1 MRRGNGL
8 DRFWNALTRKKRN
21 EDDGSDSQLAR
32 VLTVVDLVGLGVGS
46 TLGLGVYVLAG
57 SVAYEQAGPAVV
69 ISFLVA
75 AVASAIAALCYAE
88 FAARVPKAGSAYIY
102 SYVSIGEFAAF
113 TIGWNLILEY
123 VIGTSSVARGM
134 SGYIDALT
142 GNKMSNA
149 LRETMGMNV
158 EFLSDYPD
166 FFSFVAVLILA
177 GLLAYGVKESTLL
190 NNIFTGVNL
199 CVIAIVLVAG
209 GINSDPANWRI
220 QPEDIPEGI
229 EAGVGGFAPYGFA
242 GIMAGAAKCFYG
254 FVGFDCIATTGEEA
268 KNPSRNIPLAI
279 VISLIIIFL
288 AYFGISTVLTMALPY
303 YLQNPEAPFPH
314 LFEQLEWHEIKW
326 IVSIGAIFALCT
338 SLLGAMF
345 PLPRVL
351 YAMSSDGIIYKK
363 LRTVHPKT
371 QTPVMSTLLAGLLA
385 ATMALLFNLQQLIDM
400 MSIGTLLAY
409 TIVAVSV
416 LVLRYEDQT
425 LLESAEY
432 SVTIPNLFKQLFNT
446 SRQTNPSLV
455 SSSIVKIGVCIFAIL
470 VCATCGI
477 LVFATDSV
485 ANQYPG
491 VIVALSILGGIML
504 LLIIITACQPT
515 DKTELTFKVPLVPL
529 LPMLSV
535 FFNLYLMFQLDA
547 GTWIRFSIWL
557 VIGYFIYFTYGIR
570 HSVEGSL
577 AKQQSSPMVNG
588 NHRTSANGIDNIGFD
603 ASHDR
608 IVTMVQT
615 DLPQKGSKNSYTLNQ

>member
-1 MRRGNGL
+1 M
-8 DRFWNALTRKKRN
+8 DRFWMALTRKKRN
-21 EDDGSDSQLAR
+21 EDDGSDSKLAR
-32 VLTVVDLVGLGVGS
+32 VLSLLDLTGLGVGS

-113 TIGWNLILEY
+113 SIGWNLILEY

-134 SGYIDALT
+134 SGYIDALID
-142 GNKMSNA
+142 NKMSNA
-149 LRETMGMNV
+149 LRDAMGMNV
-158 EFLSDYPD
+158 DFLSDYPD
-166 FFSFVAVLILA
+166 FFSFVVVLILA
-177 GLLAYGVKESTLL
+177 ALLAYGVKESTLM

-209 GINSDPANWRI
+209 GMNSDSANWNI
-220 QPEDIPEGI
+220 KPEDIPEGI
-229 EAGVGGFAPYGFA
+229 NGGSGGFAPYGFA

-314 LFEQLEWHEIKW
+314 LFDQLEWYEIKW

-351 YAMSSDGIIYKK
+351 YAMSSDGIIFKK

-371 QTPVMSTLLAGLLA
+371 QTPVLATILAGLLA
-385 ATMALLFNLQQLIDM
+385 ATMALLFNLHQLIDM

-416 LVLRYEDQT
+416 LVLRYQEDT
-425 LLESAEY
+425 LLQTTEV
-432 SVTIPNLFKQLFNT
+432 SVTIPDICKQMFNVDKLKE
-446 SRQTNPSLV
+446 PSKL
-455 SSSIVKIGVCIFAIL
+455 SSSIVKGGICVFAAL
-470 VCATCGI
+470 VCAVCGI
-477 LVFATDSV
+477 LVLAEEQVSAGD
-485 ANQYPG
+485 PG
-491 VIVALSILGGIML
+491 VIITLSVLAGAMV
-504 LLIIITACQPT
+504 LLIVITAFQPT
-515 DKTELTFKVPLVPL
+515 ESTLLTFKVPLVPV

-535 FFNLYLMFQLDA
+535 FFNLYLMFQLDS
-547 GTWIRFSIWL
+547 GTWIRFAVWI
-557 VIGYFIYFTYGIR
+557 VIGYLIYFTYGIR
-570 HSVEGSL
+570 HSVEGAL
-577 AKQQSSPMVNG
+577 AKEQAALTANG
-588 NHRTSANGIDNIGFD
+588 NGHMPTKKAGFDNNGFD

-608 IVTMVQT
+608 IVSTIPT
-615 DLPQKGSKNSYTLNQ
+615 ENPRRSSKNSYTFTNE